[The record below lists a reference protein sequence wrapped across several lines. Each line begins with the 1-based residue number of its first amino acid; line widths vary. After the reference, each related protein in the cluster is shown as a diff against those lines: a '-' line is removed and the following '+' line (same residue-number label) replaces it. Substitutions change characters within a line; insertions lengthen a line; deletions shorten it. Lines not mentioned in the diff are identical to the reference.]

1 MSATNVLSD
10 GQLEES
16 YRQLIHFAQMLPQLR
31 KTNKITGR
39 PLWTDR
45 SGDYQKDLGM
55 MSEII
60 EDLLGDVSARINNQ
74 QLMKFLFEAET

>member
-1 MSATNVLSD
+1 MSSANVMSD
-10 GQLEES
+10 GQLQES
-16 YRQLIHFAQMLPQLR
+16 YTQLIHFAQMLPQLR
-31 KTNKITGR
+31 RTNKSTGR

-60 EDLLGDVSARINNQ
+60 DDLLADISARVNNQ
-74 QLMKFLFEAET
+74 KLMKFMFEVET